1 MKVLS
6 HIAPPGL
13 KRKHPEL
20 FYRDETL
27 EEKEASS
34 CGQQD
39 QGFTSEGLTGQMR
52 HSTRVWDSEWSDLL
66 LGADVLVLLGD
77 AGHFT
82 DADSV
87 LDVFKLQAQV
97 LPRDGQHGP
106 ALPGARLR
114 MQLVEDPIK
123 EDTR

>member
-1 MKVLS
+1 MKRNSRL
-6 HIAPPGL
+6 
-13 KRKHPEL
+13 
-20 FYRDETL
+20 
-27 EEKEASS
+27 
-34 CGQQD
+34 
-39 QGFTSEGLTGQMR
+39 
-52 HSTRVWDSEWSDLL
+52 WDREWSNLL

-82 DADSV
+82 DADSI

-97 LPRDGQHGP
+97 LPRDGQHGS

-114 MQLVEDPIK
+114 KQLVQDQIK